1 MKTTKSQERLLESVQ
16 KEKQLIDDHTQKG
29 RLRKLKRLLVSGSQA
44 YSVNDLLAE
53 LHVNKET
60 LLNLIGS
67 LTEGGM
73 LITIHKSMVTTSLEP
88 PAGSEIHE
96 IKSRGGVSIMRFGV
110 IADTHLASKY
120 CRLDALGAMYDIFA
134 ADGIDTVFLLGNIV
148 DGEARFNTFD
158 LLAHGIKEQTD
169 YLIDNFP
176 HREGVTTKFITGDDH
191 EGWWIQRE
199 GINIGAH
206 FESEARAQGRT
217 DLHYVGHMEHNI
229 ELKRPQGSAFVRLL
243 HAGGGSS
250 YAYSYSSQKILEAM
264 QGGEKP
270 TILLIGHYHK
280 FDYTYPRG
288 THALQAGCFEDQ
300 TPFMRK
306 KKLEAMLGGCSI
318 EVHQDERGIV
328 RSFGVRW
335 YPFYDRSFYK
345 GKNWKYHWTRPT

>member
-1 MKTTKSQERLLESVQ
+1 MKKKTDKSADDKTLSLDSV
-16 KEKQLIDDHTQKG
+16 KTASATPPPK
-29 RLRKLKRLLVSGSQA
+29 LRALKRLLVSGSRA
-44 YSVNDLLAE
+44 YTVNDLADALN
-53 LHVNKET
+53 VSKDV
-60 LLNLIGS
+60 LLSLIGS
-67 LTEGGM
+67 LTDKGM
-73 LITIHKSMVTTSLEP
+73 LINIHKSVVTATLSP
-88 PAGSEIHE
+88 PTGSEVHE
-96 IKSRGGVSIMRFGV
+96 IKARGVEVLRFGV
-110 IADTHLASKY
+110 IADTHLASRY
-120 CRLDALGAMYDIFA
+120 CRLDALSAMYDIFTGE
-134 ADGIDTVFLLGNIV
+134 GIDTIFLLGNIV

-158 LLAHGIKEQTD
+158 LIEHGIKGQTD
-169 YLIDNFP
+169 YLVDNFP

-206 FESEARAQGRT
+206 FESEAKAQGRT
-217 DLHYVGHMEHNI
+217 DLQYLGHMEHNI
-229 ELKRPQGSAFVRLL
+229 EFKRPQGSAFMRLL

-306 KKLEAMLGGCSI
+306 KKLEAMIGGCI
-318 EVHQDERGIV
+318 VEIHQDERGIV

-345 GKNWKYHWTRPT
+345 GKNWKYHWTRPTQ